1 MKVGTILGP
10 RVDTPSQIELAE
22 ELGYD
27 RAWVFDSPALF
38 ADPWMTLARAAD
50 RTSSIRLGV
59 SVITPRMRHL
69 VANAGAIATLAA
81 LAPGRVDVV
90 IGAGFT
96 SQAMIG
102 KGPVRWAE
110 VEEYAVA
117 LRALLGGETIDWDGG
132 VIALRPGKLTGLTVP
147 CEVPIW
153 VAAHGP
159 KGYAVGARVGDG
171 IVTNPG
177 HGSDG
182 GAGAGAG
189 VELWAQ
195 FNATILGE
203 GEALDSDRV
212 IDAGGPPAALHLHL
226 GDGGAAAGTAAART
240 YAERLDA
247 IDPRLRHLEMHRG
260 HLAEVTE
267 LERDLVTAELI
278 SRTTSTGT
286 PEQVRAGAAA
296 IEAEGFAGIVYA
308 PMGPDVP
315 GELRAMTGL
324 LEPSA

>member
-1 MKVGTILGP
+1 MKGGAILGP
-10 RVDTPSQIELAE
+10 RVEAPSQIELAE

-50 RTSSIRLGV
+50 RTARIRLGV

-102 KGPVRWAE
+102 KGPVRWRE

-117 LRALLGGETIDWDGG
+117 LRALLHGEAIDWDEG
-132 VIALRPGKLTGLTVP
+132 VVALRPGKLTGLEIP

-153 VAAHGP
+153 IAAHGP
-159 KGYAVGARVGDG
+159 KGYAVAERVGDG
-171 IVTNPG
+171 VLTNPG
-177 HGSDG
+177 HG
-182 GAGAGAG
+182 AGDEGEGPAI
-189 VELWAQ
+189 ERWAQ
-195 FNATILGE
+195 FNATILGPGE
-203 GEALDSDRV
+203 GLGSERV
-212 IDAGGPPAALHLHL
+212 LDAGGPPAALHLHL
-226 GDGGAAAGTAAART
+226 GDGGAARGSAEAAA
-240 YAERLDA
+240 YAARLEA
-247 IDPRLRHLEMHRG
+247 IDPRVRHLEMHRG

-267 LERDLVTAELI
+267 MERDLLTPELLA
-278 SRTTSTGT
+278 RTTATGT
-286 PEQVRAGAAA
+286 PEQVRAAATA
-296 IEAEGFAGIVYA
+296 IAGEGFAGIVYA

-315 GELRAMTGL
+315 HELRAMAGL
-324 LEPSA
+324 LGLAP